1 MALQGQD
8 RGALLAA
15 ALVGAGAVHAC
26 TLARDA
32 ATALSKPAPAAPA
45 TPTGAGRGRVVG
57 LLHPGSMGSSI
68 GFNAKLNGARV
79 LWASEGR
86 SAESAARAAAQ
97 ELEDAGTLESLV
109 ERSSVIISVCPPA
122 AAVALATDVAKL
134 KFSGTYV
141 DANAVAPATAV
152 KIAEVIRAGGGE
164 FVDGGIVGGPAFTS
178 GQDGQPTTRMYL
190 SGTGAARVAQLFE
203 GTHLG
208 TPIIRGPNGAEIEA
222 GASAM
227 KVAYASWTKGS
238 SALLINVN
246 AFALASG
253 RNSYYSLC
261 PL

>member
-164 FVDGGIVGGPAFTS
+164 FVDGGIVGGPAVPCRLRR
-178 GQDGQPTTRMYL
+178 GEP
-190 SGTGAARVAQLFE
+190 LF
-203 GTHLG
+203 GLVLPASFKSAHLHG
-208 TPIIRGPNGAEIEA
+208 VLFG
-222 GASAM
+222 
-227 KVAYASWTKGS
+227 
-238 SALLINVN
+238 
-246 AFALASG
+246 
-253 RNSYYSLC
+253 
-261 PL
+261 